1 VTSGDPDARPD
12 RSTAMGKRVV
22 FVTIGSVVVFATL
35 VLSLTGV
42 ITGNKGA
49 VRRAAPIGSM
59 EGGLIW
65 YRFEIA
71 LAGATPG
78 AAFLMAVEAIPGGG
92 NKAVIV
98 NGREELP
105 VTWTGRTESGCGDGG
120 KAACE
125 FGFEVPAFGTRAA
138 FEQRPQGLF
147 GTLELQAKGAST
159 LPISGFRLSEGLPE
173 MRYPQA
179 PTGAIETPAGKEPVD
194 FNRRWRLALGE
205 GLPAVLDIAVSSTDS
220 AVGTL
225 VTAKGDLGQLAGRQF
240 GDTLL
245 LSNFDG
251 VRAVALRLKAGP
263 SDTATG
269 ALAVSGE
276 ATVAV
281 SGKRDD
287 DAAEPM
293 TPEIPDASPAGKRP
307 ELLVWL
313 RPWERA
319 SAEAVA
325 LVKRLGE
332 RHEGLDVSFV
342 AVEGD
347 ADAVKRF
354 ATAAGVSVRLAPRA
368 DVTVTPVVHLL
379 GGVTPQK
386 LGPIA
391 STAILRASQV
401 KAIDEWIAQVVP
413 QSVP

>member
-1 VTSGDPDARPD
+1 VTPGDSDARPD

-22 FVTIGSVVVFATL
+22 FITIGSVVVFATL
-35 VLSLTGV
+35 ILSLTGV

-59 EGGLIW
+59 EGGLTW

-71 LAGATPG
+71 LPGANPG
-78 AAFLMAVEAIPGGG
+78 AAFLMAVEAVPGGG

-105 VTWTGRTESGCGDGG
+105 VTWTGRTDSGCGDDG

-147 GTLELQAKGAST
+147 GTLALETKSAST

-179 PTGAIETPAGKEPVD
+179 PAGATETPAGTEPPD
-194 FNRRWRLALGE
+194 FNRRWALTLGDAAT
-205 GLPAVLDIAVSSTDS
+205 PAVLDIAVSSTDS
-220 AVGTL
+220 AAGTL
-225 VTAKGDLGQLAGRQF
+225 VTATGDLGQLAGRQF

-245 LSNFDG
+245 MSSFDG
-251 VRAVALRLKAGP
+251 VRAVALRLKVGAG
-263 SDTATG
+263 DTATG
-269 ALAVSGE
+269 TLALSGE
-276 ATVAV
+276 PAVAV
-281 SGKRDD
+281 TAKRDD
-287 DAAEPM
+287 DAVEP
-293 TPEIPDASPAGKRP
+293 TAAAIPDATPAGRRP
-307 ELLVWL
+307 EILVWL

-332 RHEGLDVSFV
+332 RHEGLDVTFV

-354 ATAAGVSVRLAPRA
+354 ATAAGVSVRRAPRG
-368 DVTVTPVVHLL
+368 DVPVTPVVHLL
-379 GGVTPQK
+379 GGAAPQK
-386 LGPIA
+386 VGPIA
-391 STAILRASQV
+391 SAAVLRA
-401 KAIDEWIAQVVP
+401 AQVSAMEAWVASAVP
-413 QSVP
+413 AGR

>member
-1 VTSGDPDARPD
+1 MTAGDSDARPD

-22 FVTIGSVVVFATL
+22 VVTIGSVVVFATL

-59 EGGLIW
+59 EGGLTW
-65 YRFEIA
+65 YRFEVA
-71 LAGATPG
+71 LPGASPG
-78 AAFLMAVEAIPGGG
+78 AAFLMAVEAVPGGG

-105 VTWTGRTESGCGDGG
+105 VTWTGRTDSGCGDDR

-125 FGFEVPAFGTRAA
+125 FGFDVPAFGTRAA

-147 GTLELQAKGAST
+147 GTLQIQTKSVST
-159 LPISGFRLSEGLPE
+159 LPIAGFRLSEGLPE

-179 PTGAIETPAGKEPVD
+179 PAGATETRAGAEPPD
-194 FNRRWRLALGE
+194 FNRRWALRLGDAAT
-205 GLPAVLDIAVSSTDS
+205 PAVLDIAVSSTDS
-220 AVGTL
+220 AVGAL

-251 VRAVALRLKAGP
+251 VRAVALRLKAGA
-263 SDTATG
+263 SDVATG
-269 ALAVSGE
+269 TLAVSGE
-276 ATVAV
+276 PAVAV
-281 SGKRDD
+281 DATRDD
-287 DAAEPM
+287 DAVEPAA
-293 TPEIPDASPAGKRP
+293 PPIPDATPAGRRP
-307 ELLVWL
+307 EILVWL

-325 LVKRLGE
+325 LVKRLGD
-332 RHEGLDVSFV
+332 RHDGLDVTFV

-347 ADAVKRF
+347 VEAVKRF
-354 ATAAGVSVRLAPRA
+354 AAATGVAVRRAPRA
-368 DVTVTPVVHLL
+368 DIPVTPVVHLL
-379 GGVTPQK
+379 GTNTPERI
-386 LGPIA
+386 GPIA
-391 STAILRASQV
+391 SSAVLRAVQG
-401 KAIDEWIAQVVP
+401 KRLEEWVARAVP
-413 QSVP
+413 VGH